1 MNRMGSRAALLAAAL
16 VLVVATE
23 TIAQDDIRTERVQ
36 FERGATVA
44 VVESSITGYDM
55 IDYVLGAREGQYMN
69 VSMATDNGANYF
81 NILAPGE
88 NEVAMFNGSMSQN
101 QYEGV
106 APESGDYKIRVYMMR
121 SAARRNEVANYRLE
135 MIIGGEQPPA
145 ASQDGESAADVPAAP
160 EDGGPR
166 NWEVTGVSDAL
177 NLREQPSTAART
189 ISQYTPGTILH
200 NLGCLRA
207 ENRVWCDVQELRGGP
222 RGYVAAEFLAPA
234 VSPDGSVPT
243 GPDTSALRAGQGEFD
258 ATGRIGCAQYAGQPT
273 TQCEFGVARA
283 GGGYATVVVTKPDG
297 TTRAV
302 YFMMGTAIGADTSE
316 ADGYGEFRANREA
329 DLTTVRVGDERYEI
343 PDAVIYGG

>member
-1 MNRMGSRAALLAAAL
+1 MKRMRSRAALLAAAL
-16 VLVVATE
+16 VLVVAAE
-23 TIAQDDIRTERVQ
+23 TIAQDDIRTERVR

-88 NEVAMFNGSMSQN
+88 NEAAMFNGSMSQN

-145 ASQDGESAADVPAAP
+145 ASQDAEVPAAADVPVAAEVPAAP

-189 ISQYTPGTILH
+189 ISQYMPGTILH

-222 RGYVAAEFLAPA
+222 RGYVAAEFLTPA
-234 VSPDGSVPT
+234 VSPDGSVAT
-243 GPDTSALRAGQGEFD
+243 GPDTV
-258 ATGRIGCAQYAGQPT
+258 I
-273 TQCEFGVARA
+273 
-283 GGGYATVVVTKPDG
+283 VTKPDG